1 MNYVWA
7 FLIGGGICVLAQ
19 ILMDTTKMMPGRV
32 MVTLVCGGA
41 ILGALGLYEPLL
53 KFAGGGAAVP
63 LSGFGYNLWK
73 GIKEAVDQDGFIGLF
88 RGGFRM
94 AAVGTSSALIFS
106 YMASLIF
113 RPKMKKSTTMK

>member
-94 AAVGTSSALIFS
+94 AAVGASSALVFS
-106 YMASLIF
+106 YLASLIF
-113 RPKMKKSTTMK
+113 RPKMKK